1 MLIVLIFKL
10 FVIFN
15 VVCVAY
21 GATNLDADP
30 VEPHYNLRTRD
41 KRAHSLHEESTTS
54 SATSAITATKRV
66 RTSKKKLALT
76 LTRSEIDND
85 FEVIIG
91 NSKKASA
98 LKKLSFSKASL
109 RLAKRVQ
116 AILPSTEINELA
128 HILDRTGKHYLLSN
142 AVFQN
147 ALFNYEKALVD
158 TKKFLQEKSEPP
170 FPLIGLTASKGTKTY
185 ERQLLSRRRS
195 AVQYYMSDKKFKV
208 LSAVHMLTERSNH
221 F

>member
-1 MLIVLIFKL
+1 MIFKL

-21 GATNLDADP
+21 GATNLDADL

-41 KRAHSLHEESTTS
+41 KREHSLHEESTTS
-54 SATSAITATKRV
+54 SATSAITDTKRA
-66 RTSKKKLALT
+66 RISKKKLVLT
-76 LTRSEIDND
+76 LMRSEIDND
-85 FEVIIG
+85 FEVILG
-91 NSKKASA
+91 RSRQASA
-98 LKKLSFSKASL
+98 LKKPSFSKPSVL
-109 RLAKRVQ
+109 LAKRVQ

-128 HILDRTGKHYLLSN
+128 HILDKTSGQYHLSN
-142 AVFQN
+142 AVC
-147 ALFNYEKALVD
+147 NYEKALVD
-158 TKKFLQEKSEPP
+158 TKEFIQEKSEPP

-185 ERQLLSRRRS
+185 EKQLLSRRRS

-208 LSAVHMLTERSNH
+208 LSTVHMLTERSNH

>member
-1 MLIVLIFKL
+1 M
-10 FVIFN
+10 FN

-21 GATNLDADP
+21 GATNLDADL

-41 KRAHSLHEESTTS
+41 KREHSLHEESTTS
-54 SATSAITATKRV
+54 SATSAITDTKRA

-91 NSKKASA
+91 SSRQASA
-98 LKKLSFSKASL
+98 LKKPSFS
-109 RLAKRVQ
+109 
-116 AILPSTEINELA
+116 IPSV
-128 HILDRTGKHYLLSN
+128 LLSN
-142 AVFQN
+142 AVC
-147 ALFNYEKALVD
+147 NYEKALVY
-158 TKKFLQEKSEPP
+158 TKEFIQEKSEPP

-185 ERQLLSRRRS
+185 EKQLLSRRRS